1 MSVGALA
8 KTDLRKELEDLVNDP
23 NFDIDY
29 TDNFQFDQRSKF
41 KGTKM
46 VEIMSIINE
55 YREEALDEILD
66 LEFVSPRGNKIIL
79 EDEIEKMKDN
89 KKEYKKGAIPSELE
103 GLL

>member
-1 MSVGALA
+1 
-8 KTDLRKELEDLVNDP
+8 
-23 NFDIDY
+23 
-29 TDNFQFDQRSKF
+29 
-41 KGTKM
+41 
-46 VEIMSIINE
+46 MSIINE